1 MEVAPEVVAAGLGGG
16 RSADAGEAAL
26 FVGLEGTGGDEGEG
40 ESKGVSE
47 SKSASGV
54 VTGDA
59 IARDKCAGCK

>member
-1 MEVAPEVVAAGLGGG
+1 MLEVAPVVDAVLGGG
-16 RSADAGEAAL
+16 RSAEAGEVAL
-26 FVGLEGTGGDEGEG
+26 FVGLEGTGGEEGEG

-59 IARDKCAGCK
+59 MVRDRYAG